1 LPTTRPGGDSEAPR
15 VFDHPG
21 LRVLAAS
28 PEHLLAMK
36 TLAARKQDVEDI
48 RFLIG
53 KLGLS
58 SAGEVLATGG

>member
-1 LPTTRPGGDSEAPR
+1 
-15 VFDHPG
+15 
-21 LRVLAAS
+21 
-28 PEHLLAMK
+28 MK